1 MRNFVLVCL
10 LLLMIIC
17 LCGKDSGPGIDVYE
31 IQVFLMRGM
40 HQGQPEKTP
49 LFPGETS
56 IQYIEQ
62 LMKNADEVRKQL
74 MSTFGY
80 QQIEFED
87 VSGFPF
93 LEERKDQTFLLSL
106 EKDFYLR
113 LIIFHTIEEN
123 SIPIHITAVQS
134 SDKLDFQIDR
144 ERLLNNLFK
153 EKNSILSVRANVPIR
168 QGMILGR
175 ALSSDSTQALFL
187 VIQPLKRHFITS
199 QQLYDLED
207 KYKDLKVIY
216 GEEDFLKFRQTIAE
230 KLGIDNLAEF
240 KISKERSWSEVENLV
255 SYDDLEVKP
264 KLTKSVPPEY
274 PEQARKKGQ
283 EGLAMVHVLINEYG
297 KVVQTEIAKSSGYQ
311 ILDSAATIT
320 ASQFEFTPA
329 EYSGKA
335 VKVKMTIPFKFRLN
349 GTKSKK

>member
-1 MRNFVLVCL
+1 MRNFIFVYV
-10 LLLMIIC
+10 LLLMFFC
-17 LCGKDSGPGIDVYE
+17 LCSKDSGSGIDVYE

-40 HQGQPEKTP
+40 HQGKPEKTP

-56 IQYIEQ
+56 IRYIEQ
-62 LMKNADEVRKQL
+62 LMKNADEVREQL

-93 LEERKDQTFLLSL
+93 LEQRNNQTFLVSL

-113 LIIFHTIEEN
+113 LIIFPTVEEN
-123 SIPIHITAVQS
+123 SIPIHVTAVQS
-134 SDKLDFQIDR
+134 SDKLDFQIER
-144 ERLLNNLFK
+144 EKLLNNLFK
-153 EKNSILSVRANVPIR
+153 EKDPILSVRANVPLR

-175 ALSSDSTQALFL
+175 ALSSDSIQALFL
-187 VIQPLKRHFITS
+187 VIQPFKMHFVTA

-207 KYKDLKVIY
+207 KHKDLKVIY
-216 GEEDFLKFRQTIAE
+216 GEEGFLKFRQVIAE
-230 KLGIDNLAEF
+230 KLGIDNLAEL

-283 EGLAMVHVLINEYG
+283 EGLAMVHVLIDEYG
-297 KVVQTEIAKSSGYQ
+297 KVVQTEIAKSSGYS
-311 ILDSAATIT
+311 ILDSAATVT

-329 EYSGKA
+329 EYSGNA
-335 VKVKMTIPFKFRLN
+335 VKVIMTIPFKFRLN
-349 GTKSKK
+349 GAKSKK